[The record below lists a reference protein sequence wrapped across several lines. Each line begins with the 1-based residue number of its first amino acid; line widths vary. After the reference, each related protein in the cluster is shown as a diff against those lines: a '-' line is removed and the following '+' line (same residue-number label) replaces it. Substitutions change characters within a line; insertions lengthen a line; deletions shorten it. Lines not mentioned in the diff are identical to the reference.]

1 MLTLDGERTVEMLL
15 DEDHAESQ
23 PALSPD
29 GRWLIHQSGP
39 TGQGI
44 IYVQPFPAVGD
55 GKWLVSPSVVASSPV
70 WSPDGRELFFA
81 TPLEVRSARVETEPS
96 FTARAPEPLFDVT
109 PYAVFGGGRQFDIAP
124 DGNRFIF
131 RKPAMPGE
139 TGEDEPFN
147 GIIFVENWLQ
157 ELTERVSA
165 N

>member
-81 TPLEVRSARVETEPS
+81 TPLEVLSARVETEPS

-109 PYAVFGGGRQFDIAP
+109 PCLGVGDSSTSRRTGTASSSENLRWQG
-124 DGNRFIF
+124 
-131 RKPAMPGE
+131 KPAKMSPSTASFSWR
-139 TGEDEPFN
+139 TGYKSLP
-147 GIIFVENWLQ
+147 
-157 ELTERVSA
+157 SA
-165 N
+165 SQ